1 VGTAHLTE
9 TLIVT
14 PEERKKLL
22 EELLAKKDA
31 EGLKTKDRLAI
42 PPQEIP
48 EQDADARRRNV
59 SEVALGYT
67 EEQARLE
74 ALRCLQCRNAP
85 CVQGCP
91 VRIRIREF
99 VGAIAAGD
107 HRQALEIIKE
117 NSLLPA
123 VCGRVCPQEVQCQEK
138 CTVGLSLK
146 DASKA
151 VSIGRLERFAADWS
165 SSPGEGV
172 PPSDS
177 HTGSTPTN
185 PSGPAQGSSGQDAL
199 ATEEQGRGAHATVPV
214 VAPPTGMKVAII
226 GSGPGGI
233 VAAAD
238 TRRAGHEV
246 TVFEAFHKPG
256 GVLVYG
262 IPEFRL
268 PKAIVRQEI
277 ETLRSMGVKIV
288 TNFIVGRTR
297 TIEQLMKEDGFDAVY
312 IGVGAGLPS
321 FMSIE
326 GESLVGVYSANEYLT
341 RANLMKAYKF
351 GAGADTPIA
360 RSKKVAVVGG
370 GNVAMDAAR
379 TAVRLGAE
387 KVYLIYRRTEKEM
400 PARVEE
406 VHHAK
411 QEGIEF
417 RLLQNPKRILGDA
430 NGYVTAVE
438 CLRYELGEPDASGRR
453 RPVAIP
459 GSEFQIEVDA
469 VIIAIG
475 NLANPLIRQTTPGLE
490 FNKWGNIVVD
500 EHCRTSLA
508 GVYAGGDI
516 VLGAATVIL
525 AMGQGRIA
533 AAAINEYLEKK
544 KAATA

>member
-1 VGTAHLTE
+1 M
-9 TLIVT
+9 
-14 PEERKKLL
+14 
-22 EELLAKKDA
+22 
-31 EGLKTKDRLAI
+31 AI

-48 EQDADARRRNV
+48 EQDATARRRNV

-67 EEQARLE
+67 EEQARIE
-74 ALRCLQCRNAP
+74 ALRCLQCKNAP
-85 CVQGCP
+85 CIEGCP
-91 VRIRIREF
+91 VRIRIRDF
-99 VGAIAAGD
+99 VGAIAEGD
-107 HRQALEIIKE
+107 YRKALEIIKE

-146 DASKA
+146 DVSKA
-151 VSIGRLERFAADWS
+151 VSIGRLERFVADWDS
-165 SSPGEGV
+165 SRGEGV
-172 PPSDS
+172 PPLRDAGIPS
-177 HTGSTPTN
+177 TGS
-185 PSGPAQGSSGQDAL
+185 GQALPADRGQDALDTKEQGQDAL
-199 ATEEQGRGAHATVPV
+199 ATVPA
-214 VAPPTGMKVAII
+214 VAAPTGMKVAII

-256 GVLVYG
+256 GVMVYG

-268 PKAIVRQEI
+268 PKAIVQQEI
-277 ETLRSMGVKIV
+277 ETLRQMGVKIV

-321 FMSIE
+321 FMNIE

-341 RANLMKAYKF
+341 RANLMKAYQF

-360 RSKKVAVVGG
+360 RSKRVAVVGG
-370 GNVAMDAAR
+370 GNVAMDSAR

-411 QEGIEF
+411 QEGVEF
-417 RLLQNPKRILGDA
+417 HLLQNPKRILGDA
-430 NGYVTAVE
+430 NGNVVAIE

-459 GSEFQIEVDA
+459 GSEFQIEVDT

-490 FNKWGNIVVD
+490 FNKWGNIIVD
-500 EHCRTSLA
+500 ENCRTSME

-533 AAAINEYLEKK
+533 AAAMNEYLAQKK
-544 KAATA
+544 LARGNAV

>member
-1 VGTAHLTE
+1 MDGGHSLPYGIST
-9 TLIVT
+9 VT
-14 PEERKKLL
+14 NEERKKLIQG
-22 EELLAKKDA
+22 LLAKKDSG
-31 EGLKTKDRLAI
+31 GLKTKDRLAI

-48 EQDADARRRNV
+48 EQDPATRRRNV

-74 ALRCLQCRNAP
+74 AIRCLQCRNAP
-85 CVQGCP
+85 CIEGCP
-91 VRIRIREF
+91 VRIRIRDF
-99 VGAIAAGD
+99 VGAVAEGD
-107 HRQALEIIKE
+107 HLKALAIIKE

-146 DASKA
+146 DVSKA
-151 VSIGRLERFAADWS
+151 VSIGRLERFVADL
-165 SSPGEGV
+165 GRDNG
-172 PPSDS
+172 
-177 HTGSTPTN
+177 TL
-185 PSGPAQGSSGQDAL
+185 PA
-199 ATEEQGRGAHATVPV
+199 
-214 VAPPTGMKVAII
+214 VAPPTGMKVAVI

-238 TRRAGHEV
+238 ARRAGHEV
-246 TVFEAFHKPG
+246 TIFEAFHRPG
-256 GVLVYG
+256 GVMVYG

-268 PKAIVRQEI
+268 PKAIVDGEI
-277 ETLRSMGVKIV
+277 ETLCRMGVKIV

-297 TIEQLMKEDGFDAVY
+297 TIEQLMREDGFDAIY

-321 FMSIE
+321 FMNIA

-341 RANLMKAYKF
+341 RANLMKAYDF
-351 GAGADTPIA
+351 GSGADTPIA
-360 RSKKVAVVGG
+360 RSRSVAVVGG
-370 GNVAMDAAR
+370 GNVAMDSAR
-379 TAVRLGAE
+379 TAIRLGAE

-406 VHHAK
+406 VHHAQ
-411 QEGIEF
+411 QEGVEF
-417 RLLQNPKRILGDA
+417 HLLQSPKRILGGEHA
-430 NGYVTAVE
+430 QVTAIE

-459 GSEFQIEVDA
+459 GSEFQIEVDS

-500 EHCRTSLA
+500 ENCRTSLE
-508 GVYAGGDI
+508 GVFAGGDI

-525 AMGQGRIA
+525 AMGQGRTA
-533 AAAINEYLEKK
+533 AAAINEYLSKIPPM
-544 KAATA
+544 AVTRP